1 MPEKEIDVG
10 KYIITKE
17 EIAEYEGIRKTHFL
31 NENAKRINKSLGDLT
46 GLTGFGF
53 HIIEIEPGYASTEL
67 HLHHHEDECVYI
79 LDGEAEAT
87 IGDSIFRVK
96 QGDFLGYRAG
106 GEAHKLKNISAS
118 VLRCI
123 VVGQRLDHD
132 VGDYP
137 AKRKRIYRNKGMKWN
152 LVDMEHITEPAA
164 GKKA

>member
-1 MPEKEIDVG
+1 MEKYLV
-10 KYIITKE
+10 TRE
-17 EIAEYEGIRKTHFL
+17 EIAEYEGISKTHFL
-31 NENAKRINKSLGDLT
+31 NEHARRVNKSLGDLT
-46 GLTGFGF
+46 GLTGLGF
-53 HIIEIEPGYASTEL
+53 HIIEVDPGDESTEL
-67 HLHHHEDECVYI
+67 HMHHHEDECVYI

-87 IGDSIFRVK
+87 VGDSRHRVG

-106 GEAHKLKNISAS
+106 GAPHKLRNVGKT

-137 AKRKRIYRNKGMKWN
+137 ARKKRIYRNKGMAWN
-152 LVDMEHITEPAA
+152 LVDMASIAEPIA